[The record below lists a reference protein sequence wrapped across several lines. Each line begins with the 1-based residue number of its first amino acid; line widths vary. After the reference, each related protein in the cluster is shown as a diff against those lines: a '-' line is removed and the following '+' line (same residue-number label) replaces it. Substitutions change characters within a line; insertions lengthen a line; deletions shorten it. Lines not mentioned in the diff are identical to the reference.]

1 MRDGVKGKFEEFDFV
16 LDLGIVERGRYLYLH
31 DLSFSREFS
40 KDREY
45 SREVSGDGDV
55 PPMKAKSVRV
65 YCCANFP
72 PFFLSF
78 VHCCSRYLRFLST
91 ILQGDTKL
99 AIDHQFGQIMPL
111 SFLYEKKK
119 GKICIVAAVWGKWG
133 FIKPFFLPSY
143 QFLLSIFI
151 FIFLFLFFVFFL

>member
-45 SREVSGDGDV
+45 GREVSGDGDV

-99 AIDHQFGQIMPL
+99 AIDHQFGQIMPF
-111 SFLYEKKK
+111 SFLYEKRKRK
-119 GKICIVAAVWGKWG
+119 FVSLLQFGANGG
-133 FIKPFFLPSY
+133 FIKPFFLPCY
-143 QFLLSIFI
+143 QFSLSIFI
-151 FIFLFLFFVFFL
+151 FIFLFFFYFL